1 MRSLAKLF
9 GYSGG
14 IVVVIVAGQ
23 YAYMSSDSPVSGAIW
38 AFIYGFIAIGGL
50 FGPALATRVWRHNKA
65 AAGFIWAVALL
76 SLAIAISN
84 EIGAMAGRGSEQ
96 TAQRTQIADAVSD
109 ARKSLKLAQA
119 EREGLRFTPADAA
132 AVEAAKIKA
141 NAAAKAKEAECTQR
155 GPKCREKETAESQ
168 ALADLSAV
176 TSNKALTD
184 RAAELDA
191 QIAAFR
197 EKIEAAGPV
206 RETNSQG
213 KALAR
218 LFGLDETQA
227 AKLLTWQNTAMMIV
241 VELLI
246 VALILAAEEIEK
258 NERQPEPAP
267 ERLQQSVRREEQEE
281 AAPAAMI
288 EHEPIAL
295 PHARYTLPEPAKEL
309 RPLPA
314 PARVIEPQGQTDAP
328 RVHAATR
335 KAAEAA
341 KGTPAPRPFPAPAKP
356 RLVAS
361 EAVPAGSVVQIVR
374 DLIEPG
380 AAHAKLG
387 IVDLYKAYAAT
398 CAKTGK
404 RPIAPA
410 EFPAALA
417 PICEACGITIRDDGA
432 TGIFLLK
439 VRLKQIGKA
448 AAAYRL
454 DIPQQN

>member
-38 AFIYGFIAIGGL
+38 AFIFGFIAVGGL
-50 FGPALATRVWRHNKA
+50 FGPAIAARVWCHNKA
-65 AAGFIWAVALL
+65 AAGFIWTVALL

-96 TAQRTQIADAVSD
+96 TAQRAQIADAVGD
-109 ARKSLKLAQA
+109 AKKSLKLAQA

-132 AVEAAKIKA
+132 AVEAAKVKA
-141 NAAAKAKEAECTQR
+141 NAAARAKEAECTQR
-155 GPKCREKETAESQ
+155 GPKCRDKETAESQ
-168 ALADLSAV
+168 ALADLTAV
-176 TSNKALTD
+176 TGNKALTD

-191 QIAAFR
+191 DIKALQ

-218 LFGLDETQA
+218 LFGLDETEA
-227 AKLLTWQNTAMMIV
+227 GKLLTWQNTAMMIV

-258 NERQPEPAP
+258 SERAPTLTP
-267 ERLQQSVRREEQEE
+267 ERLRRPARREEQEA
-281 AAPAAMI
+281 AAPAAVIEAGEVI
-288 EHEPIAL
+288 EHETIVL
-295 PHARYTLPEPAKEL
+295 PHARYMPPEPAKEPQ
-309 RPLPA
+309 PLPA
-314 PARVIEPQGQTDAP
+314 PARVIVPQAHAGTSP
-328 RVHAATR
+328 VHAAAR
-335 KAAEAA
+335 MAAEAA
-341 KGTPAPRPFPAPAKP
+341 EGTPAPRLFPAPAKP
-356 RLVAS
+356 RLVAT
-361 EAVPAGSVVQIVR
+361 EAIPAGSVVQFVR

-380 AAHAKLG
+380 AARAKLG
-387 IVDLYKAYAAT
+387 VIELYKAYARA
-398 CAKTGK
+398 CAMAGK

-417 PICEACGITIRDDGA
+417 PICKACGITIRDDGA
-432 TGIFLLK
+432 PGIFLLK
-439 VRLKQIGKA
+439 VRLKQPAKMA
-448 AAAYRL
+448 A
-454 DIPQQN
+454 D